1 MCLYI
6 FMITTSKAKINYL
19 VPKYNVQAW
28 HIIKMII
35 WSTQVIRYSRTIK
48 YLIKIFFYE
57 TVMLA
62 KKLRFFPHVNLL
74 CIIRER
80 ERESCRLPACL
91 NKLHCIHTIF
101 FWIRNEA
108 YMNVSTYLHT
118 YISSYFAWG
127 RSVKFSGTWKSKA
140 HTKF

>member
-48 YLIKIFFYE
+48 YLIKIFFMKQWCFPKNYAFFL
-57 TVMLA
+57 MLTFCA
-62 KKLRFFPHVNLL
+62 SS
-74 CIIRER
+74 ER
-80 ERESCRLPACL
+80 ERVAAYPPVST
-91 NKLHCIHTIF
+91 NCIAYTQFF

>member
-1 MCLYI
+1 MPLYLYDYY
-6 FMITTSKAKINYL
+6 FKGQNQLLST
-19 VPKYNVQAW
+19 KYNVQAW

-57 TVMLA
+57 TVMLP

-80 ERESCRLPACL
+80 ELPPIRLSQQTA
-91 NKLHCIHTIF
+91 
-101 FWIRNEA
+101 
-108 YMNVSTYLHT
+108 LHT
-118 YISSYFAWG
+118 HNFFFEYEMKRIWILVLTSIHISSYFAWG

>member
-48 YLIKIFFYE
+48 YLIKIFFMKQWCLPKNYAFFL
-57 TVMLA
+57 MLTFCA
-62 KKLRFFPHVNLL
+62 SS
-74 CIIRER
+74 ER

>member
-48 YLIKIFFYE
+48 YLIKIFFMKQWCFPKNYAFFL
-57 TVMLA
+57 MLTFCA
-62 KKLRFFPHVNLL
+62 SS
-74 CIIRER
+74 ER
-80 ERESCRLPACL
+80 ERELPPIRLSQQTA
-91 NKLHCIHTIF
+91 
-101 FWIRNEA
+101 
-108 YMNVSTYLHT
+108 LHT
-118 YISSYFAWG
+118 HNFFFEYEMKRIWILVLTSIHISSYFAWG